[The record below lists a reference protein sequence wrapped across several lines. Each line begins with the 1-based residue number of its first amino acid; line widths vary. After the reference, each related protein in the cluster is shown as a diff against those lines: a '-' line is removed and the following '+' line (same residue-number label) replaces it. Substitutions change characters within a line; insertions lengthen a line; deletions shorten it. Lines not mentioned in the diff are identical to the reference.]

1 MQTSIFTLNCNGK
14 LITINHPI
22 VMGIINT
29 TPDSFYADSR
39 KNTVEASLMQAQK
52 MLQQGAAIIDIGGQ
66 STKPNSLKIDTVE
79 ELQRVIPSIE
89 AVKKRFP
96 DCIISIDTFNATV
109 AAEAIQ
115 AGASIVNDVSGGL
128 MDVSMI
134 STVAQF
140 NVPYI
145 CMHMK
150 GTPQNMQQ
158 NPLYENVTKEV
169 LDYFIERTNTCSQA
183 GIQDMIIDIG
193 FGFGKTIAH
202 NFQLL
207 RELSVFKILQKPILI
222 GVSRKSTIYKTLGI
236 TTEEALNGTTVLHTI
251 GLMNGANILR
261 VHDVKEAVECV
272 QLFKAYQA

>member
-39 KNTVEASLMQAQK
+39 KNTVEASLMQAEK
-52 MLQQGAAIIDIGGQ
+52 MLQEGAAIIDVGGQ

-96 DCIISIDTFNATV
+96 DCIISIDTFNATI

-128 MDVSMI
+128 MDVGMI

-207 RELSVFKILQKPILI
+207 RELSVFKIFQKPILI

>member
-1 MQTSIFTLNCNGK
+1 MK
-14 LITINHPI
+14 LSQFKFNLPKELIAQHP
-22 VMGIINT
+22 VENR
-29 TPDSFYADSR
+29 DESR
-39 KNTVEASLMQAQK
+39 LM
-52 MLQQGAAIIDIGGQ
+52 
-66 STKPNSLKIDTVE
+66 
-79 ELQRVIPSIE
+79 
-89 AVKKRFP
+89 
-96 DCIISIDTFNATV
+96 
-109 AAEAIQ
+109 
-115 AGASIVNDVSGGL
+115 IVNRETGKIEHR
-128 MDVSMI
+128 M
-134 STVAQF
+134 F
-140 NVPYI
+140 
-145 CMHMK
+145 
-150 GTPQNMQQ
+150 
-158 NPLYENVTKEV
+158 KEV

>member
-39 KNTVEASLMQAQK
+39 KNTVEASLMQAEK

-128 MDVSMI
+128 MDVGMI

>member
-207 RELSVFKILQKPILI
+207 RELSVFKIFQKPILI

>member
-1 MQTSIFTLNCNGK
+1 MQNSIFTLNCNGK
-14 LITINHPI
+14 LITIQHPI

-39 KNTVEASLMQAQK
+39 KNTVEASLMQAEK
-52 MLQQGAAIIDIGGQ
+52 MLQEGAAIIDIGGQ
-66 STKPNSLKIDTVE
+66 STKPNSVAVDTTE

-89 AVKKRFP
+89 AIKKRYA
-96 DCIISIDTFNATV
+96 DCIISIDTYHASV

-128 MDVSMI
+128 MDATMI

-158 NPLYENVTKEV
+158 NPQYENVSKEV
-169 LDYFIERTNTCSQA
+169 LDFFIERTNTCSQA

-193 FGFGKTIAH
+193 FGFGKTVAH

-207 RELSVFKILQKPILI
+207 RELSVFKMLHKPILI

-236 TTEEALNGTTVLHTI
+236 TAEEALNGTTVLHTI
-251 GLMNGANILR
+251 GLLNGANILR

-272 QLFKAYQA
+272 RLFDAYQA

>member
-39 KNTVEASLMQAQK
+39 KNTVEASLMQAEK
-52 MLQQGAAIIDIGGQ
+52 MLQEGAAIIDVGGQ

>member
-39 KNTVEASLMQAQK
+39 KNKVEASLMQAEK

-128 MDVSMI
+128 MDVGMI